1 MSVVSLVADL
11 RERLDGGEVIGG
23 KLVIDDEAI
32 EALAEWLIRRGVG
45 KRGGRRRSRRERP
58 EAPELGAT
66 SRRFARALAGRCA
79 EGDTEGLEQ
88 LVQVAAAVDDAIG
101 TGARALHGVGYSWTE
116 IARVLGVSRQ
126 AARQR
131 FGTRLGE
138 EVSE

>member
-1 MSVVSLVADL
+1 MSLLAEL
-11 RERLDGGEVIGG
+11 REQLDGGEVIAG
-23 KLVIDDEAI
+23 KLVVDDERI
-32 EALAEWLIRRGVG
+32 EELAEWLIRRGVG

-66 SRRFARALAGRCA
+66 SRRFARALAARCT

-88 LVQVAAAVDDAIG
+88 LVEVASAVDDAIAN
-101 TGARALHGVGYSWTE
+101 GARALHGCGYSWTD
-116 IARVLGVSRQ
+116 IAGLLGVSRQ

-138 EVSE
+138 EVAP

>member
-1 MSVVSLVADL
+1 MSLLAEL
-11 RERLDGGEVIGG
+11 REQLAGGQVIGG
-23 KLVIDDEAI
+23 HLVVDDDDVE
-32 EALAEWLIRRGVG
+32 ELAEWLIRRGVG

-88 LVQVAAAVDDAIG
+88 LVEVSRAVEAAIAD
-101 TGARALHGVGYSWTE
+101 GARALHSTGYSWTD
-116 IARVLGVSRQ
+116 IASLLGVTRQ

-131 FGTRLGE
+131 FGTKLGE
-138 EVSE
+138 EGP